1 MDLIESVD
9 FSILNGIQSSLK
21 CGFLDFLMPLISLIG
36 GGAVWAL
43 GGIILLFI
51 KKHRING
58 IVIISALTAAIIITE
73 FLIKPIFMRERPY
86 LSVESF
92 ALLTAEP
99 HGSSFPSA
107 HTSASFA
114 SAVPFFGINKPI
126 GVCAVIFAALVG
138 FSRLYL
144 YVHFPSDVICGAL
157 LGILIGVLAT
167 KIKKKTA

>member
-92 ALLTAEP
+92 AA
-99 HGSSFPSA
+99 SYRRAARQFFPLRA
-107 HTSASFA
+107 YFRF
-114 SAVPFFGINKPI
+114 VRFGCTVFRN
-126 GVCAVIFAALVG
+126 
-138 FSRLYL
+138 
-144 YVHFPSDVICGAL
+144 
-157 LGILIGVLAT
+157 
-167 KIKKKTA
+167 